1 MKYYELTAQE
11 QREVLDEVIDKEN
24 LYDEIKGVYEDAEK
38 DGFDG
43 DDAVEDYILD
53 EYGEDVDMILNAG
66 NSEDEALYWQEYA
79 GQDEYYGI

>member
-1 MKYYELTAQE
+1 MKCYELTAQE

-24 LYDEIKGVYEDAEK
+24 LYDEIKGVYEEAEK

>member
-1 MKYYELTAQE
+1 MKYYELTAKE

-24 LYDEIKGVYEDAEK
+24 LYDEIKGVYEEAER

>member
-79 GQDEYYGI
+79 GQDEYYEI